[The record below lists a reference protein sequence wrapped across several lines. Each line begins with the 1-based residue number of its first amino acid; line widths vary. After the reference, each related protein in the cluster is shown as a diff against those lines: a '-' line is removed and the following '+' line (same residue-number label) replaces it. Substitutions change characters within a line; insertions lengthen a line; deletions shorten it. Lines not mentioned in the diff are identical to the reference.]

1 MREVRH
7 FPTGA
12 WGCAGA
18 NGIWQIPLLLTSLRL
33 VLAPLLVVLGFA
45 WPSPAIMGVILV
57 AAFLSDVCD
66 GVIARRLGVAVPGL
80 RRLDS
85 AADTLFYI
93 AVAVVAWHLY
103 PAVIVSRVTPLL
115 ALGTL
120 ESRTLPVR
128 LIQVPP
134 RGQLPHVVREALR
147 SGAVRRCFSLLARG
161 SDDATLTVAVYCG
174 FCRILAGLLI
184 SVAAAGNGGRTCR
197 VCSTRFA
204 RRHRAA
210 TAAAVA
216 LGDTIDTGTQA
227 PGLPRDS
234 YVSRRSG

>member
-1 MREVRH
+1 MR
-7 FPTGA
+7 
-12 WGCAGA
+12 WS
-18 NGIWQIPLLLTSLRL
+18 NGIRQIPLLLTSLRL

-93 AVAVVAWHLY
+93 AVAIVAWHLY
-103 PAVIVSRVTPLL
+103 PAAIVSRVTPLL

-120 ESRTLPVR
+120 EVARYLFDWYKFR
-128 LIQVPP
+128 
-134 RGQLPHVVREALR
+134 REASYHMWSAKLF
-147 SGAVRRCFSLLARG
+147 GLALFVGCFSLLARG

-174 FCRILAGLLI
+174 ILSDLEGLLI
-184 SVAAAGNGGRTCR
+184 SSRLKAW
-197 VCSTRFA
+197 
-204 RRHRAA
+204 RADVPSLLHA
-210 TAAAVA
+210 IRAEA
-216 LGDTIDTGTQA
+216 
-227 PGLPRDS
+227 
-234 YVSRRSG
+234 